1 MERELL
7 TTHTGTADGSQD
19 PSGQVRGTVT
29 ILRERDREG
38 RVSRISNL
46 EGGRKHRIW
55 QGGRVGEVS
64 GYKQEGERL

>member
-7 TTHTGTADGSQD
+7 TTHTGTTDVNQD
-19 PSGQVRGTVT
+19 PPGQMRGTVT
-29 ILRERDREG
+29 VLRERDGEG

-55 QGGRVGEVS
+55 QGGRVE
-64 GYKQEGERL
+64 EERDSERTSLP